1 MACSLLRSA
10 LKAAS
15 GNHPRSLCLKMSARL
30 PGTITNTL
38 MQGGH
43 ARFQFAGFHSTRST
57 SMIIQT
63 QDTPNPASL
72 KFLPGKD
79 VLTQDSI
86 SGFFYQKSERKAWQ
100 SQSPLARKVFAIDG
114 VTAVFIGQDFI
125 TVSKHEEESWQAL
138 RPQVFSALMDFYAEG
153 LAAVTD
159 EPQVTDTTILD
170 TDSEVVMM
178 IKELLE
184 ERIRPAVQE
193 DGGDIFFHKFDEAT
207 GTVWVQLAGA
217 CSGCPS
223 SSVTLK
229 NGVENMMM
237 HYIPE
242 VKAIEEYVD
251 EELVKVNEQAV
262 SSLEERIRK
271 AGIPFD

>member
-1 MACSLLRSA
+1 
-10 LKAAS
+10 
-15 GNHPRSLCLKMSARL
+15 
-30 PGTITNTL
+30 
-38 MQGGH
+38 
-43 ARFQFAGFHSTRST
+43 
-57 SMIIQT
+57 MIIQT